1 MSITCDS
8 ARYRSMPL
16 VGLLAGC
23 LLAVVGTPALGDE
36 PAPAEVAKVR
46 IETNLGNFVVQLEPV
61 RAPLTTANFLWYVKN
76 GHYTGTVFHR
86 VISNFVA
93 QAGGYD
99 EKYQLKTVRAAVPNE
114 SGNGL
119 SNKRGTIGLARSD
132 FAHSGNAQF
141 YVNLTDND
149 DLDPTPLRWGYAVF
163 GHVTEGLEI
172 ADRIGHTPTGAAGPW
187 PKDAPLDP
195 VVIKRIEMLTMD
207 GVVVPPPAPVAAT
220 APTAAPAPAPSAP
233 PPSK

>member
-1 MSITCDS
+1 MSIPRDC
-8 ARYRSMPL
+8 ARLRSTLL
-16 VGLLAGC
+16 VGLAAGC
-23 LLAVVGTPALGDE
+23 LIAVALSPARADD

-46 IETNLGNFVVQLEPV
+46 IETSLGNFVVQLEPV

-76 GHYTGTVFHR
+76 GHYAGTVFHR

-93 QAGGYD
+93 QGGGYD

-141 YVNLTDND
+141 YLNLTDND

-163 GHVTEGLEI
+163 GHITEGLEV
-172 ADRIGHTPTGAAGPW
+172 ADRIGHAPTGAVGPW
-187 PKDAPLDP
+187 PKDAPLDA
-195 VVIKRIEMLTMD
+195 VVIKRIEMLSAD
-207 GVVVPPPAPVAAT
+207 GLVIPPPAPAA
-220 APTAAPAPAPSAP
+220 ANPPAATAAPAPGA